1 MVALPFWAH
10 KDLMRLYR
18 KRGMQERAVGLL
30 AARRHLGLPVDRF
43 LHNDAIGVAAEQGWV
58 APHASLC
65 CIVACDGTGVRVGRG
80 CAEGVG

>member
-1 MVALPFWAH
+1 VLAALPFWAH

-58 APHASLC
+58 ALRHALLS
-65 CIVACDGTGVRVGRG
+65 G
-80 CAEGVG
+80 CMRCKCTCFVIRFLRRY